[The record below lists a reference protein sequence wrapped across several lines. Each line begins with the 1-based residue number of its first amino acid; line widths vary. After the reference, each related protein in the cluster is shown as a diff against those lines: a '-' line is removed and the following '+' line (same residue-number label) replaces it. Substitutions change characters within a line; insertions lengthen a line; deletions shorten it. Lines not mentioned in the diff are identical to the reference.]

1 MGGEER
7 EVTAYFNPDPNVGL
21 IGVRLQRT
29 LKVFRVSPEEQE
41 RKQKQN
47 ELLSICLQPPVWD
60 LLPKPLTR
68 EMYFFDTVSL
78 LVMWNGI
85 LGMAACRSDAVAVL
99 CNLSSTQ
106 WKNNCRNTNKQIL
119 FFLV

>member
-1 MGGEER
+1 M
-7 EVTAYFNPDPNVGL
+7 
-21 IGVRLQRT
+21 
-29 LKVFRVSPEEQE
+29 FRVSPEEQE

-47 ELLSICLQPPVWD
+47 ELLSICPQPPVWD

-85 LGMAACRSDAVAVL
+85 LAVL

-106 WKNNCRNTNKQIL
+106 WKNNCQNTNKQIL